1 MRAVAKIASQ
11 SADLEMAGACL
22 GFMALPACGKASAPA
37 FFSAMPFSPEVH
49 QLIERIEES
58 SGLPVHV
65 AEEPGMRMRATV
77 SPARRGSPAHWVRF
91 KPGAANLDYLV
102 ASQLLFLQRSLS
114 LPAEDR
120 WDIGATPAEQDVGI
134 RAMGLEVFSD
144 DFARAM
150 IGQIVTQAR
159 SYPVGIRVDT
169 WLRENL
175 PGLRSQQDSEIRSQ
189 LAENQRAL
197 APETRGKFPKGIVE
211 ANTSMNAAFAIHWAG
226 VWDEPRFTI
235 PFIALGY
242 KEPAEKLLAA
252 LSRFPEDESGDRR
265 LVAHWAD
272 LVGLSGAF
280 HFTPQIQA

>member
-1 MRAVAKIASQ
+1 
-11 SADLEMAGACL
+11 
-22 GFMALPACGKASAPA
+22 
-37 FFSAMPFSPEVH
+37 MPFSPEVQ

-65 AEEPGMRMRATV
+65 AEEPGLRVRATV

-114 LPAEDR
+114 LPTEDR

-169 WLRENL
+169 WMRENL
-175 PGLRSQQDSEIRSQ
+175 PGLRSQQDSEIGSQ

-252 LSRFPEDESGDRR
+252 LSEFPADASGDRC
-265 LVAHWAD
+265 LVERWAE

-280 HFTPQIQA
+280 HFTPQSQA